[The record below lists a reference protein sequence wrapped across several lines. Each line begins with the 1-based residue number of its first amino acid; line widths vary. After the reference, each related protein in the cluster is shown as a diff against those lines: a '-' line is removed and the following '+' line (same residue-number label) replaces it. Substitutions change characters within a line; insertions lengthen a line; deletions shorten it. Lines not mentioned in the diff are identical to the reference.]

1 MRLQTLADYPQLFL
15 TAGRDIAFVQPRG
28 YRLERWTYR
37 QVAELAF
44 RFARELEARAIGK
57 GDHVLLWGE
66 NCAQWAAAFFGCML
80 RGAIAVPMDRIAA
93 ADFARRVASEVGAK
107 LVVCSASLREAMR
120 QWPVL
125 ELEDLPVTINRHP
138 ASPYSSAS
146 IARGDV
152 AEIVF
157 TSGTTAEPRGVVLT
171 HANLLASVRP
181 IQNELPK
188 YRRWERIFHPL
199 RFLELLPLSHVFGQ
213 TMGLL
218 IPPLIAG
225 TVVFQESLNPTEVIA
240 AIRRERISVLVSVPR
255 VIESLKQKIEREFP
269 DDFGAKFETAGDI
282 RFLARWW
289 RFRKIHRYL
298 GWKFWAL
305 ICGGAALDADTEE
318 FWRKLGYGIVQGY
331 GLTETSSLVS
341 LNHPFKIG
349 RQSIGKVLPGREVKL
364 DPATGEILV
373 RGENVARQYWQRGE
387 LRPVT
392 GGEGWYR
399 TGDLGEV
406 DAEGNLYFKGR
417 SKDVIVTPA
426 GLKIYPEDL
435 EHALRG
441 QPEVR
446 DCVAFGVARGGNAE
460 PCAVLLLAPGARA
473 EEVVAR
479 TNRSLADFQKI
490 RCWYEW
496 PDEDFPR
503 TSTQKPKLGAIRA
516 AVEAQLAGG
525 APKPAPAGTLQELI
539 QNVTG
544 RKTAV
549 AGAGVNLENDLGL
562 SSLERVELMSAIEDR
577 YQIDLSERDFTGA
590 GSVAELENLLRKSA
604 PTESALPYP
613 YARWQLRW
621 PVTWA
626 RLFAFYCGVLPAMTI
641 MNRPRI
647 SGRERLK
654 DFRGPALIV
663 SNHVAYLDIGFI
675 QRALTPRLRHRL
687 AAAMRGELLREMRWP
702 PREWFFLRRW
712 REQLRWFLITALFNV
727 FPMPQRAGF
736 RESFQYAGELADR
749 GYSVLVFP
757 EGARTETGE
766 MAPFRSGIGL
776 LATRLNLPI
785 IPMRIDG
792 LFPLKI
798 RKQRFARPGTVQVRI
813 GDPVKFAA
821 AADPEQIA
829 RELQEIVKKL

>member
-1 MRLQTLADYPQLFL
+1 MQLRTLADYPQLFL
-15 TAGRDIAFVQPRG
+15 ANGRDTAFVQPRG
-28 YRLERWTYR
+28 YRLERWSYR
-37 QVAELAF
+37 WVAELAF
-44 RFARELEARAIGK
+44 RFARALEARDIGK
-57 GDHVLLWGE
+57 GDHVILWGE
-66 NCAQWAAAFFGCML
+66 NSAQWSAAFFGCML
-80 RGAIAVPMDRIAA
+80 RGAVAVPMDKIAA
-93 ADFARRVASEVGAK
+93 PDFMRRVAGDVRAK
-107 LVVCSASLREAMR
+107 LVACSAALAQHVR

-125 ELEDLPVTINRHP
+125 EFEDLVAALSGFSATSY
-138 ASPYSSAS
+138 SPQQ
-146 IARGDV
+146 IAPGDV

-188 YRRWERIFHPL
+188 YRKWERIFHPL

-225 TVVFQESLNPTEVIA
+225 NVIFQESMNPSEVMA
-240 AIRRERISVLVSVPR
+240 AIRRERASVLVSVPR
-255 VIESLKQKIEREFP
+255 VIESLRQKIERDFP
-269 DDFGAKFETAGDI
+269 QEFGAKFETAGDI
-282 RFLARWW
+282 KFLARWW

-305 ICGGAALDADTEE
+305 ISGGAALDTETEE
-318 FWRKLGYGIVQGY
+318 FWRKLGYGIIQGY

-341 LNHPFKIG
+341 LNHPFKIS

-373 RGENVARQYWQRGE
+373 RGENVAQQYWQQGE

-392 GGEGWYR
+392 GEEGWYR

-435 EHALRG
+435 EHTLRR

-460 PCAVLLLAPGARA
+460 PCAVLLLKPGARA
-473 EEVVAR
+473 AAVVERA
-479 TNRSLADFQKI
+479 NASLADFQKI
-490 RCWYEW
+490 RCWYDW
-496 PDEDFPR
+496 PDDDFPR

-516 AVEAQLAGG
+516 AVEAHLAGG
-525 APKPAPAGTLQELI
+525 APKAAPAGTLQELI
-539 QNVTG
+539 QKVTG
-544 RKTAV
+544 RPAAR
-549 AGAGVNLENDLGL
+549 AGSLENDLGL

-577 YQIDLSERDFTGA
+577 YQVDLSERDFTQA
-590 GSVAELENLLRKSA
+590 ATVAQLEALLKRSA
-604 PTESALPYP
+604 PAENAAPYP
-613 YARWQLRW
+613 YARWTLHW
-621 PVTWA
+621 PFTWA
-626 RLFAFYCGVLPAMTI
+626 RSFAFYCGILPAMTI

-647 SGRERLK
+647 VGRENLK
-654 DFRGPALIV
+654 DFPGPALIV

-675 QRALTPRLRHRL
+675 QRALTPHLRHHL
-687 AAAMRGELLREMRWP
+687 AAAMRGELLREMRHP
-702 PREWFFLRRW
+702 PRDLFFLARW
-712 REQLRWFLITALFNV
+712 RQQLRWFLVTALFNV
-727 FPMPQRAGF
+727 FPLPQIAGF
-736 RESFQYAGELADR
+736 RESFHYAGSLADH
-749 GYSVLVFP
+749 GFSILVFP
-757 EGARTETGE
+757 EGARSETGE

-798 RKQRFARPGTVQVRI
+798 RKQRFAKPGTVQVRI
-813 GDPVKFAA
+813 GAPVTFPKD
-821 AADPEQIA
+821 ADAEQIA
-829 RELQEIVKKL
+829 RKLQEIVAKL